1 MDMKQWMAFFG
12 GFVITLWLA
21 GCNAE
26 SNVKKGDKFYAIGE
40 YFEAGAEYRKAYMR
54 TKPKER
60 EKRGERAY
68 KAADCYRRINYTARA
83 MGSYQNA
90 ARYNYKDSIV
100 FFYLAEMQRKNGDYK
115 KAAQNYDIYLQ
126 YKPDDTLAVNGK
138 LACAMAPIW
147 KDHPNRYIVKR
158 AGIFNGR
165 RSDYCPMLGG
175 DDMEQLYLT
184 STRPQATGD
193 DLSGITGIKAGDIF
207 LSEKDENGNW
217 LQPELIESEI
227 NSEYDEGACAFSPD
241 GKTMYFT
248 RCTYDPEYPRY
259 AQIYTSERSDAAW
272 STPQLLEITKDTL
285 SSFAHPTISPDGQWL
300 YFVSDMPGGLGGTDI
315 WRIQIGEHGMGGVD
329 NLGAPINT
337 PGNEMFPSFRPNG
350 ELYFS
355 SDGHVGMGGLDLFRA
370 VQDSTGTWT
379 VENLQSPMN
388 SPGDDFGMTF
398 EGLHNRGFFSSNRGD
413 ARGWDH
419 IYSFEYPEVLITVK
433 GWVYERDGY
442 ELPNALVYMV
452 GNDGTNL
459 KLSVRGDGS
468 FTQEI
473 NPHVDYVFLGTCP
486 GFLNHKEQLQV
497 DTSST
502 SKEYV
507 LQFPL
512 ASLTLPVLVDNVFYA
527 FDSAELT
534 DSSTLALDSLVTL
547 MEDNPHVTIEL
558 SSHCDYRGADA
569 YNIALSQ
576 RRAESVV
583 NYLITHG
590 IAQDRLTPIGYGES
604 RPKVVR
610 KRLTERYPF
619 LHENDTLTEAFIKKL
634 PEDQQEICNALN
646 RRTEFRVLRTTY
658 GLYDPEEVARLAAEA
673 AAAKKAK
680 EDSVAQAVK
689 DSVAKVKQD
698 SIAQVRQKA
707 AALKAAQD
715 SLARKNMPVPN
726 RSPQADRRRTAPGRR
741 DSVNTGTRRP
751 NRPVRRQP
759 RTPRPAPNRQQPARS
774 MAN

>member
-1 MDMKQWMAFFG
+1 M
-12 GFVITLWLA
+12 
-21 GCNAE
+21 
-26 SNVKKGDKFYAIGE
+26 
-40 YFEAGAEYRKAYMR
+40 
-54 TKPKER
+54 
-60 EKRGERAY
+60 
-68 KAADCYRRINYTARA
+68 
-83 MGSYQNA
+83 
-90 ARYNYKDSIV
+90 
-100 FFYLAEMQRKNGDYK
+100 
-115 KAAQNYDIYLQ
+115 
-126 YKPDDTLAVNGK
+126 
-138 LACAMAPIW
+138 
-147 KDHPNRYIVKR
+147 
-158 AGIFNGR
+158 
-165 RSDYCPMLGG
+165 
-175 DDMEQLYLT
+175 
-184 STRPQATGD
+184 
-193 DLSGITGIKAGDIF
+193 
-207 LSEKDENGNW
+207 
-217 LQPELIESEI
+217 
-227 NSEYDEGACAFSPD
+227 
-241 GKTMYFT
+241 
-248 RCTYDPEYPRY
+248 
-259 AQIYTSERSDAAW
+259 
-272 STPQLLEITKDTL
+272 
-285 SSFAHPTISPDGQWL
+285 
-300 YFVSDMPGGLGGTDI
+300 
-315 WRIQIGEHGMGGVD
+315 
-329 NLGAPINT
+329 
-337 PGNEMFPSFRPNG
+337 
-350 ELYFS
+350 
-355 SDGHVGMGGLDLFRA
+355 
-370 VQDSTGTWT
+370 
-379 VENLQSPMN
+379 
-388 SPGDDFGMTF
+388 
-398 EGLHNRGFFSSNRGD
+398 
-413 ARGWDH
+413 
-419 IYSFEYPEVLITVK
+419 
-433 GWVYERDGY
+433 
-442 ELPNALVYMV
+442 
-452 GNDGTNL
+452 
-459 KLSVRGDGS
+459 
-468 FTQEI
+468 
-473 NPHVDYVFLGTCP
+473 
-486 GFLNHKEQLQV
+486 NHKEQLQV

-502 SKEYV
+502 SREYV

-680 EDSVAQAVK
+680 EDSIAQAVK

-715 SLARKNMPVPN
+715 SLARKNMLVPN
-726 RSPQADRRRTAPGRR
+726 RTPQADRRRIAPGRR
-741 DSVNTGTRRP
+741 DSVNTATRRP
-751 NRPVRRQP
+751 NRPVCRQP